1 MSKVDLM
8 KEPKIM
14 KFFQKVSKIM
24 QINIDEKIVTER
36 KNELKE

>member
-1 MSKVDLM
+1 M
-8 KEPKIM
+8 KEPKMM